1 MAAVSTFVSNALFVI
16 VVVAYEV
23 IAFLAARRAYWSLD
37 ADPDDSADKF
47 MSALMSLLGGHFWPV
62 ALPVALVLWKPRKT
76 PKQLQ
81 EENEQ
86 MKRHIADLERELGIG
101 GRR

>member
-1 MAAVSTFVSNALFVI
+1 MSTFASNVLFVI
-16 VVVAYEV
+16 VAIAYEA
-23 IAFLAARRAYWSLD
+23 IAFLAARRAYWSLKP
-37 ADPDDSADKF
+37 DPDDSTDKF
-47 MSALMSLLGGHFWPV
+47 MSALMALFGGHFWPV

-86 MKRHIADLERELGIG
+86 MKRHIADLEQELGIG